1 MSLASVKLDSFLEVW
16 NENGEKKFFFL
27 EVKFLYDSE
36 AESSIV
42 RNSHLKKK
50 QNFWSILVV
59 VSW

>member
-16 NENGEKKFFFL
+16 NENGEKNM

-36 AESSIV
+36 AELSIV

>member
-1 MSLASVKLDSFLEVW
+1 MSLASVKLDSFLKVW

-36 AESSIV
+36 VELSIV

-50 QNFWSILVV
+50 QNFWRILVV